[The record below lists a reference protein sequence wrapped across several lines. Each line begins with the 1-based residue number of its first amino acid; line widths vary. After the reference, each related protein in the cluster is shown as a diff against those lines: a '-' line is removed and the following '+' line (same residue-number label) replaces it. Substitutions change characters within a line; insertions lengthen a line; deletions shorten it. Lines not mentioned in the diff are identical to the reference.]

1 MKEITVDNKI
11 TFFGK
16 VDGVS
21 VEQLIRYQKF
31 DMKVKHFHS
40 QYEFFY
46 IIEGKRQFFFNNKSY
61 NAYAGDLAII
71 DTNLVHT
78 TRTVDEDDKGYN
90 RVILYIDYEQMC
102 EFDKLYPGLNLV
114 DFFHKNYGI
123 YHFNDEQ
130 KANFLNLY
138 RDLRHEF
145 TKKKKGYK
153 DRIYIYL
160 LSWLAR
166 FSQSYGNNENIAAPR
181 DDQRA
186 QTVSKISSYLEK
198 NYTEQILLEEI
209 SDKLYLSKYYLC
221 RIFKEYTGFTITEY
235 VNILRIK
242 KATDLLENSDKSI
255 LEIADLLGFE
265 SMTYF
270 ERVFKKFMNITPLK
284 YKKSHHSVTYGQKE
298 LNTIDDSDYI

>member
-1 MKEITVDNKI
+1 
-11 TFFGK
+11 
-16 VDGVS
+16 
-21 VEQLIRYQKF
+21 
-31 DMKVKHFHS
+31 
-40 QYEFFY
+40 
-46 IIEGKRQFFFNNKSY
+46 
-61 NAYAGDLAII
+61 
-71 DTNLVHT
+71 
-78 TRTVDEDDKGYN
+78 
-90 RVILYIDYEQMC
+90 
-102 EFDKLYPGLNLV
+102 
-114 DFFHKNYGI
+114 
-123 YHFNDEQ
+123 
-130 KANFLNLY
+130 LY

-145 TKKKKGYK
+145 TKKKQGYK

-198 NYTEQILLEEI
+198 NYTKQILLEEI

-242 KATDLLENSDKSI
+242 KATNLLENSDKSI